1 MKLTAPLS
9 PFVRFIEELYEAE
22 ISDQH
27 REATMRTVTFN
38 FPAQDACMLA
48 AIAKRFGKSTAAFG
62 GEVFADH
69 VRELFIALSPED
81 RRAVAA
87 EADAEQTRYELSK
100 GIENTTN
107 GTPGC
112 HHWAGYAD
120 ICERVDARDAASIA
134 RGRKEEQQ
142 ALMDAV
148 DADK

>member
-1 MKLTAPLS
+1 MKKKTTSAPM
-9 PFVRFIEELYEAE
+9 RHIEHLYEMEA
-22 ISDQH
+22 SRDYF
-27 REATMRTVTFN
+27 EATERTVTFN

-120 ICERVDARDAASIA
+120 ICERVDARQEP
-134 RGRKEEQQ
+134 K
-142 ALMDAV
+142 
-148 DADK
+148 

>member
-1 MKLTAPLS
+1 MAKKPNPS
-9 PFVRFIEELYEAE
+9 PFVRFIADLYEAE

-38 FPAQDACMLA
+38 FPAADACMLA

-62 GEVFADH
+62 GELFADH
-69 VRELFIALSPED
+69 VRELFLALSPED
-81 RRAVAA
+81 RRSVAV

-120 ICERVDARDAASIA
+120 ICDRVDAKQVLKGRQEELDAFAAYID
-134 RGRKEEQQ
+134 G
-142 ALMDAV
+142 
-148 DADK
+148 ADHE